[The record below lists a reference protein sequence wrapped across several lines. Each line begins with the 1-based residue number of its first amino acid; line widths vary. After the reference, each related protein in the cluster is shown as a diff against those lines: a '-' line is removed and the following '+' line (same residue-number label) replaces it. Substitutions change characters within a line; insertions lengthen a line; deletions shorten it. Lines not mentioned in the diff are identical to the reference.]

1 MDNDS
6 QEIRIGLHDKSG
18 ALLMINNKERRL
30 VRNLLAITLKSPNT
44 RKWIEKKLG
53 KEYLEVGEKLLKSMG
68 S

>member
-1 MDNDS
+1 MGDDS

-18 ALLMINNKERRL
+18 ALLMINKKERRL

-44 RKWIEKKLG
+44 RRWIERKLG
-53 KEYLEVGEKLLKSMG
+53 KEYLEIGEKLLKSMG